1 MCILTDTVAKSR
13 KFPLWADAAVYLSI
27 PGHICVA
34 YWVAPNQD
42 KGGWEEWLKYL
53 WERGDRSSR
62 SLTIS
67 WILAL
72 KCHPGQ
78 WRCKRE
84 ASQNCHVIQSN
95 QLNTLLLISQI
106 VLLLCW
112 FEFVHQVL
120 QYNHALH
127 FAAWSL
133 SLPSWVVRQNNISR
147 SLATETNPGVT
158 GKATHLPLDGGWKN
172 FQQGNYSFLPLRSL
186 FYQLLMKFQPVNGVT
201 GSLIANTDFD
211 GLHLILD

>member
-133 SLPSWVVRQNNISR
+133 SLPSCDKTIYLGHWQRRLIPVWPARPLIYHSTVVGKTFSKGITHSCLWGHLFTNCSWSSNPSTESR
-147 SLATETNPGVT
+147 EV
-158 GKATHLPLDGGWKN
+158 
-172 FQQGNYSFLPLRSL
+172 
-186 FYQLLMKFQPVNGVT
+186 
-201 GSLIANTDFD
+201 
-211 GLHLILD
+211 